1 MGKGYVDFIDYQK
14 AFDRVNRECLWACLR
29 VKGLSRKMWNI
40 IRSMYESVLCCIRDG
55 YYYTDSFESPAGV
68 NQGCLLS
75 PKLFCLFINEVTEE
89 LRNDWRHR
97 YKCVMCARVL
107 SSSPY
112 QLNACDWL
120 NYLLSASFGLSFAPI
135 VLDFVWSN
143 KKQSVKMS

>member
-1 MGKGYVDFIDYQK
+1 
-14 AFDRVNRECLWACLR
+14 
-29 VKGLSRKMWNI
+29 MWNI
-40 IRSMYESVLCCIRDG
+40 IRSMYESVLCCISAG
-55 YYYTDSFESPAGV
+55 YYYTDPFESPAGV

-89 LRNDWRHR
+89 LRNDWRYR
-97 YKCVMCARVL
+97 YKCVMCVRVL

-143 KKQSVKMS
+143 KEPKCQNVIMSIFLSLFGPKCVPSCCDLFVDGCAWPTGY